1 MTTRDRVTD
10 FAHRHA
16 SDEPRDSNVQVAAA
30 EVGQTLDY
38 LGFAVEDVEC
48 ARVEYI
54 SAKERC
60 EAAIAAGGSDDGQER
75 FEAQRRAYFLLQYRI
90 DTFFF
95 FARVLLDDVVTLIDV
110 GCAPSGMKIGSHS
123 NIEKNLPQL
132 VAAKGVPIPPELS
145 KTLEELE
152 GITHFRDKY
161 VAHRSRL
168 NPGATRGL
176 MMSSE
181 SSEIGLGVGWMYPKG
196 NEPLGMIQSGDPTK
210 LHAVLLR
217 YVDEVLDFIESVEA
231 SAGRSRD
238 SVRQS

>member
-16 SDEPRDSNVQVAAA
+16 SDQPRDSNVQVAAA

-48 ARVEYI
+48 ARVDYI

-123 NIEKNLPQL
+123 KHREESPS
-132 VAAKGVPIPPELS
+132 ARCREGRPDFTG
-145 KTLEELE
+145 TLEDSRR
-152 GITHFRDKY
+152 TRRDHPLPRQ
-161 VAHRSRL
+161 VRRASQS
-168 NPGATRGL
+168 A
-176 MMSSE
+176 E
-181 SSEIGLGVGWMYPKG
+181 SWGYPWT
-196 NEPLGMIQSGDPTK
+196 D
-210 LHAVLLR
+210 
-217 YVDEVLDFIESVEA
+217 DE
-231 SAGRSRD
+231 
-238 SVRQS
+238 